1 MTKKILDLSGCFDSS
16 MDHRSGE
23 VDYLYYSSRHS
34 YVYTYDEEVLSNATD
49 SISKNSYTPNIGDV
63 LYIGAGANVPR
74 VKLKNLL
81 LDNASKTTNKFKD
94 ATHIFVNPHLGKLR
108 DYEWKYHATKEQV
121 VTFVTQAE
129 VHNHIEVE
137 ERDELLKLLEPYKDE
152 DNIIVNSYISRMI
165 NDRPSGLYKG
175 VPVSKNVHKYRS
187 YTYYF
192 IKEDYVELYEY
203 ILNNL
208 DKVYNYTE
216 LLPHINGE
224 ETITMDENVYKQVHN
239 MFNSDDTDNHVL
251 AMEIMA
257 NCNYKESM
265 MYLLLLLNDWTHQID
280 KNPTKRHV
288 NFKSFLGYFDMT
300 PSNFYLN
307 NDSIISMLLDRKV
320 LTVDMLDYILNKY
333 KDQFVYHNDHFK
345 VQNITLSPEIAEALN
360 IDYVREITP
369 RYKVKE
375 VEIKDEVETEIPDEF
390 RWIE

>member
-1 MTKKILDLSGCFDSS
+1 MTKKILDLSDCFDSN

-49 SISKNSYTPNIGDV
+49 SISENSYTPNIGDV

-94 ATHIFVNPHLGKLR
+94 ATHIFVDPSLGKLR
-108 DYEWKYHATKEQV
+108 DYEWKYHVTKEQV

-129 VHNHIEVE
+129 VHNYIDIK

-165 NDRPSGLYKG
+165 SNRPSGLYGG
-175 VPVSKNVHKYRS
+175 VPVSKNVHTYRS
-187 YTYYF
+187 YSYYF

-288 NFKSFLGYFDMT
+288 NFKSFLGYFNMT
-300 PSNFYLN
+300 PSNFYLDHN
-307 NDSIISMLLDRKV
+307 SIISMLLDRKV

-375 VEIKDEVETEIPDEF
+375 VEVKDEIETEVSNEF

>member
-1 MTKKILDLSGCFDSS
+1 MTKKILDLSNCFDSS

-23 VDYLYYSSRHS
+23 VDYLYYSSRYS

-94 ATHIFVNPHLGKLR
+94 ASHIFVDPSLSKLK

-129 VHNHIEVE
+129 VHNYIEIE

-152 DNIIVNSYISRMI
+152 DNIIVSSYISRMI
-165 NDRPSGLYKG
+165 NDRPSGLYGG
-175 VPVSKNVHKYRS
+175 VPASKNVHRYRS
-187 YTYYF
+187 YSYYF

-224 ETITMDENVYKQVHN
+224 ETITMDENVYKQVHS

-288 NFKSFLGYFDMT
+288 NFKSFLGYFNMT
-300 PSNFYLN
+300 PSNFYLD
-307 NDSIISMLLDRKV
+307 NDSIIKILLDRKV

-333 KDQFVYHNDHFK
+333 KDQFVYHNEHFK

-375 VEIKDEVETEIPDEF
+375 VEVKDEIETEVSNEF

>member
-1 MTKKILDLSGCFDSS
+1 MTKKILDLSNCFDAS
-16 MDHRSGE
+16 MNYRSGE
-23 VDYLYYSSRHS
+23 IDYLYYSSRHS
-34 YVYTYDEEVLSNATD
+34 YVHIYNGDALSNATD
-49 SISKNSYTPNIGDV
+49 SIAKNSYSPNIGDV

-94 ATHIFVNPHLGKLR
+94 ATHIFVDPSLSKLK
-108 DYEWKYHATKEQV
+108 DYGWEYHATKEQV
-121 VTFVTQAE
+121 VTFVTQAK
-129 VHNHIEVE
+129 VCSYMDIK
-137 ERDELLKLLEPYKDE
+137 ERDEVLQLLEPYKDE

-165 NDRPSGLYKG
+165 NDRPSKLYKN
-175 VPVSKNVHKYRS
+175 VPASKNVHIYRS
-187 YTYYF
+187 YNYYY
-192 IKEDYVELYEY
+192 IKEDSVELYEY

-216 LLPHINGE
+216 LLPHINGD

-239 MFNSDDTDNHVL
+239 MFNSSDQDNHVL

-265 MYLLLLLNDWTHQID
+265 MYLLILLNDWNREIER
-280 KNPTKRHV
+280 NPTKKHV

-300 PSNFYLN
+300 PSNFYVDS
-307 NDSIISMLLDRKV
+307 DSIISMLLKRKV

-333 KDQFVYHNDHFK
+333 KDDFIYHNNHFK
-345 VQNITLSPEIAEALN
+345 VQNITLSHEIAETLN

-375 VEIKDEVETEIPDEF
+375 EEIKDEIETEVSNEF

>member
-1 MTKKILDLSGCFDSS
+1 MIEKILDLSNCFDSS

-23 VDYLYYSSRHS
+23 VDYLYYSSKHS
-34 YVYTYDEEVLSNATD
+34 YVYTYDEEVLSNTTD
-49 SISKNSYTPNIGDV
+49 SISENSYTPNIGDV

-94 ATHIFVNPHLGKLR
+94 ATHIFVDPSLSKLK
-108 DYEWKYHATKEQV
+108 DYEWKYQATKEQV

-129 VHNHIEVE
+129 VHNYIDIK

-152 DNIIVNSYISRMI
+152 DNIIVSSYISKMI
-165 NDRPSGLYKG
+165 NDRPSKLYKN
-175 VPVSKNVHKYRS
+175 VPASKNVHTYRS
-187 YTYYF
+187 YSYYF
-192 IKEDYVELYEY
+192 IKEDCVELYEY

-224 ETITMDENVYKQVHN
+224 ETITMDENVYKQINN
-239 MFNSDDTDNHVL
+239 MFNSDDTDNHIL

-265 MYLLLLLNDWTHQID
+265 MYLLLLLNDWHYVID
-280 KNPTKRHV
+280 RNPTKRHV
-288 NFKSFLGYFDMT
+288 NFKSLLGYFNMT
-300 PSNFYLN
+300 PSNLYLN
-307 NDSIISMLLDRKV
+307 NDSIIDMLLDRKV
-320 LTVDMLDYILNKY
+320 LTVDILDYILNKY
-333 KDQFVYHNDHFK
+333 KDQFVYHNEHFK

-375 VEIKDEVETEIPDEF
+375 VEIKDEIETEVSDEF

>member
-1 MTKKILDLSGCFDSS
+1 MIEKILDLSDCFDSS

-23 VDYLYYSSRHS
+23 VDYLYYRSKHS
-34 YVYTYDEEVLSNATD
+34 YVYNYDGEVLSNTTD
-49 SISKNSYTPNIGDV
+49 SILENSYTPNIGDV

-94 ATHIFVNPHLGKLR
+94 ATHIFVDPSLSKLK

-129 VHNHIEVE
+129 VHNHIELE
-137 ERDELLKLLEPYKDE
+137 ERDELLELLEPYKDE
-152 DNIIVNSYISRMI
+152 DNIIVSPYISRMI
-165 NDRPSGLYKG
+165 NDRPIGLYKN
-175 VPVSKNVHKYRS
+175 VPASKNVHTYRS
-187 YTYYF
+187 YNYYF
-192 IKEDYVELYEY
+192 IKGHCVELYEY

-208 DKVYNYTE
+208 DKIYDYKE

-224 ETITMDENVYKQVHN
+224 ETITMDENVYKQVNN

-265 MYLLLLLNDWTHQID
+265 MYLLLLLNDWHYAID
-280 KNPTKRHV
+280 KNSTKRHV
-288 NFKSFLGYFDMT
+288 NFKSFLGYFNMT
-300 PSNFYLN
+300 PSNFYLD
-307 NDSIISMLLDRKV
+307 NDSIINMLLDRKV

-333 KDQFVYHNDHFK
+333 KDQFIYHNDHFR
-345 VQNITLSPEIAEALN
+345 VQNITLSSEIAEALN

-375 VEIKDEVETEIPDEF
+375 VEIKDEIETEVSDEF

>member
-1 MTKKILDLSGCFDSS
+1 MTEKILDLSDCFDSS
-16 MDHRSGE
+16 MDYRSGE
-23 VDYLYYSSRHS
+23 IDYLYYSSKHS
-34 YVYTYDEEVLSNATD
+34 YVYTYDEEVLNNATD
-49 SISKNSYTPNIGDV
+49 SISENSYTPNIGDV

-129 VHNHIEVE
+129 VHNHILVE
-137 ERDELLKLLEPYKDE
+137 DRDELLKLLEPYKDE

-165 NDRPSGLYKG
+165 NDRPSGLYGG
-175 VPVSKNVHKYRS
+175 VPVSKNVHRYRS

-265 MYLLLLLNDWTHQID
+265 MYLLLLLNDWNHQID

-288 NFKSFLGYFDMT
+288 NFKSFLGYFNMT

-345 VQNITLSPEIAEALN
+345 VQNITLSPEIAETLN

-375 VEIKDEVETEIPDEF
+375 VEVKDEIETEVSNEF

>member
-1 MTKKILDLSGCFDSS
+1 MTKKILDLSDCFDSS

-23 VDYLYYSSRHS
+23 IDYLYYSSNHS
-34 YVYTYDEEVLSNATD
+34 YVYTYDAEILSDATD
-49 SISKNSYTPNIGDV
+49 SISENSYTPNIGDV

-108 DYEWKYHATKEQV
+108 DYGWKYHATKEQV

-129 VHNHIEVE
+129 VHNHIEVKD
-137 ERDELLKLLEPYKDE
+137 RDELLKLLEPYKDE

-165 NDRPSGLYKG
+165 NDRPSGLYGG
-175 VPVSKNVHKYRS
+175 VPVSKNVHRYRS

-288 NFKSFLGYFDMT
+288 NFKSFLGYFGMT

-307 NDSIISMLLDRKV
+307 NDSIIKILLDRKV

-333 KDQFVYHNDHFK
+333 KDEFVYHNDHFK

-375 VEIKDEVETEIPDEF
+375 VEIKDEIETEVSNEF